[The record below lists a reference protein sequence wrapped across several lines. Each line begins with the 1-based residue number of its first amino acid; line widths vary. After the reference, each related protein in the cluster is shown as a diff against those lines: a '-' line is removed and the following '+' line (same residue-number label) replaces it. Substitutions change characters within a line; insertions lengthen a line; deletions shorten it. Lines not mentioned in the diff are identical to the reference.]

1 MSNQCL
7 KSDKIEIKQSELDE
21 DEKNLVKLA
30 IIKNEP
36 HIINEILD
44 SRTNK
49 NPYMNIKKKQTLLHY
64 LARHKSIQIFKTVSD
79 KIYNVFVFDKSDK
92 LPIDIAAERDHHE
105 IVTEILYEKGAIMA
119 KEFHFGNND
128 EPFLGFTYLTK
139 ALFLSGKKGHVQTFF
154 ALLNFMSLINRSFE
168 KSAIVLNTIN
178 EERSQFPGDICDMID
193 HFMENLN
200 PEVHYERL
208 VAKDPL
214 SKQLTSPMN
223 DFMEK
228 IIQIVFSS
236 IDGMIGK
243 LKKIDY
249 VPIIKTSISDAIII
263 ISKITKEMNDT
274 SDSEEMSII
283 ESPRKFKLLL
293 SNVKKVIHE
302 HQKEFNQKFAHHL
315 VSADYGYGIDFLIQ
329 NQEKI
334 FKLAQGELIYFG
346 LKPEYSMMDIVRYS
360 KTLWGMIFPQS
371 KVDIVLEKI
380 LIQTLHVEPTVR
392 IVLSFLLSNSKS
404 FLKFVKSNV
413 KTAYVMNKDEL

>member
-64 LARHKSIQIFKTVSD
+64 LARHKSVQIFKTVSD
-79 KIYNVFVFDKSDK
+79 KIYNVFVLDKSDK
-92 LPIDIAAERDHHE
+92 FPSDIAAERDNHE
-105 IVTEILYEKGAIMA
+105 IVSEILYGKGAIMA
-119 KEFHFGNND
+119 KEFHFGYND
-128 EPFLGFTYLTK
+128 EPFIGYRCLTE
-139 ALFLSGKKGHVQTFF
+139 ALFLSGKKGHVKTFF
-154 ALLNFMSLINRSFE
+154 ELLNFMNFVNRSFG

-178 EERSQFPGDICDMID
+178 EERSQFSKEICDIID
-193 HFMENLN
+193 DFLENLN
-200 PEVHYERL
+200 PEVHYEKL
-208 VAKDPL
+208 VANYPL
-214 SKQLTSPMN
+214 SKKLTSPMT

-228 IIQIVFSS
+228 IIQIVFISQDANYR
-236 IDGMIGK
+236 I
-243 LKKIDY
+243 LKQIDY

-263 ISKITKEMNDT
+263 ISKITNEIDDT
-274 SDSEEMSII
+274 SEEMSII

-293 SNVKKVIHE
+293 SHVNKVIHE
-302 HQKEFNQKFAHHL
+302 HQEEFNEKFSHFL
-315 VSADYGYGIDFLIQ
+315 LSAEYGYNIDFLQ
-329 NQEKI
+329 TNQEQL
-334 FKLAQGELIYFG
+334 FELAQGELIYFG
-346 LKPEYSMMDIVRYS
+346 LKPEYSMMDMVRYS

-392 IVLSFLLSNSKS
+392 IVQSFLLSNSKS